1 MKALATTNVPGEKFA
16 HTAERGLKLMRSRN
30 NVDKMVAVFVLGWRA
45 PVANRRR
52 IAGKL
57 RFLDPSSDVEDKN
70 KFRLIVL
77 MSVLSMMEK
86 G

>member
-1 MKALATTNVPGEKFA
+1 MKALATTNIPNERFA
-16 HTAERGLKLMRSRN
+16 NSAERGLKLVRLRN
-30 NVDKMVAVFVLGWRA
+30 NVDKIVAVFVMGWRA
-45 PVANRRR
+45 PVANPRR

-57 RFLDPSSDVEDKN
+57 RFLEGSNDVEDIN

-77 MSVLSMMEK
+77 MSVLSMMEN